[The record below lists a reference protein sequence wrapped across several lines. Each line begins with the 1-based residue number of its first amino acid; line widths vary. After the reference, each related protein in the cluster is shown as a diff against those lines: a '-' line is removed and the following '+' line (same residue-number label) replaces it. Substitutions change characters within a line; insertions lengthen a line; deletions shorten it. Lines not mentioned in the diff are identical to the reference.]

1 MGCLSWE
8 RIPFQRNSFPKDSF
22 SWEGAPSPRQSN
34 QFCREKK
41 PGTPMSNH
49 KQPGVLC
56 SRVRVSFRRHDV
68 AHPASMPF
76 LSLIASR
83 QHAIF
88 MIQCALTRVTC
99 GRGTGGRVFLRP
111 FTE

>member
-22 SWEGAPSPRQSN
+22 SREGAPSPRQSN